1 MRLLF
6 CLTATISLGGA
17 CYAGSSLAGCEAR
30 SEVRQTLRVKL
41 KDSDLD
47 KLKFADRAARLHQVL
62 EDLIAQYP
70 SEVEPYKRLINF
82 VRYSEPDQFDAL
94 QERYRKEAATKPD
107 DPVAAYAAALALY
120 QKDTPES
127 IRLLESAR
135 AKAPDF
141 AWTALELANIYS
153 GGKRVDKK
161 KSAEYLAA
169 FFSLCPSSTEGT
181 ARWLLGKVGDTALQ
195 ARVTAAFRERLAKET
210 DPETLRQYE
219 TLWGLEFRS
228 RPPQQHAALREQV
241 KADLKR
247 LEALDVKKDADWMAL
262 LKNGYKQTGDSEATL
277 TSLEDRI
284 VREYPAS
291 EPAFGILYNRWTK
304 SHKEP
309 EDNKDGAAWAVYNAA
324 YKEAR
329 KGWIRDCT
337 DVAYLSRSD
346 WFYTIYDDDTISEKE
361 GIAAADHYLKASADY
376 DPPESSPYSNVAEF
390 LIQHKWQPKRA
401 LELLHKA
408 RPLLESE
415 LQRQSQNDNVAADAA
430 EDPANREIY
439 ERQNFASLILQAARL
454 AGRPAEAQAL
464 RLSVE
469 GTLPSFKK
477 RESGYW
483 LNRAR
488 LAALENR
495 KADAL
500 TYYQLAMQTRIA
512 PPSPWRG
519 KLRDDLANE
528 SRALWKEMGGTEVAY
543 AVWSKPP
550 AAKSEELKE
559 GRWEKPK
566 KTLPAL
572 EIADLSGKT
581 WKLATLEG
589 KSVLINLWATW
600 CGPCNAELPHL
611 EELYKKVKDR
621 SDFQI
626 LTLNIDENLGLV
638 EPFMKEK
645 NYTFPVLPAFS
656 FVTGLLDGFGIP
668 QNWIVDPHGK
678 WRWTQL
684 GFGGE
689 PDWVGDMIRRLD
701 QVKKSETGAVAPS
714 PE

>member
-1 MRLLF
+1 MRLFL
-6 CLTATISLGGA
+6 CLTATCLFGA
-17 CYAGSSLAGCEAR
+17 TCYAGCEAR
-30 SEVRQTLRVKL
+30 SEVRQTLRKKL
-41 KDSDLD
+41 KDSELD
-47 KLKFADRAARLHQVL
+47 KLKFVDRAARQRQVL
-62 EDLIAQYP
+62 EDLIARYP
-70 SEVEPYKRLINF
+70 GEAEPYKRLISF
-82 VRYSEPDQFDAL
+82 VRYSEPDQLEAL
-94 QERYRKEAATKPD
+94 QERYRKQAAAKPG

-120 QKDTPES
+120 QTDTPES
-127 IRLLESAR
+127 IRLLESAQV
-135 AKAPDF
+135 KAPDF
-141 AWTALELANIYS
+141 AWAALELANIYS
-153 GGKRVDKK
+153 GGKRVDKR
-161 KSAEYLAA
+161 KSTEYLTA
-169 FFSLCPSSTEGT
+169 FFSLCPSSIEDI
-181 ARWLLGKVGDTALQ
+181 ARWLLGKVGDAALQ
-195 ARVTAAFRERLAKET
+195 ARVAATLRERLVKET
-210 DPETLRQYE
+210 DPMTLRQYE

-241 KADLKR
+241 KADVKR
-247 LEALDVKKDADWMAL
+247 LEALDVKVDADWMAL
-262 LKNGYKQTGDSEATL
+262 LKNGYEQTGDSEATL

-291 EPAFGILYNRWTK
+291 EPAFSILYNRWTK

-309 EDNKDGAAWAVYNAA
+309 EDNKDAAAWAVYNAA

-346 WFYTIYDDDTISEKE
+346 WFYTINDDDTISEKE
-361 GIAAADHYLKASADY
+361 GIAAADHYLKASIDY
-376 DPPESSPYSNVAEF
+376 DPPESSPYTNVAEF
-390 LIQHKWQPKRA
+390 LINHKWQPKRA

-408 RPLLESE
+408 QPLLERE
-415 LQRQSQNDNVAADAA
+415 LHRQSQNDNIAADGA

-439 ERQNFASLILQAARL
+439 ERQNIAGLILQAARL

-464 RLSVE
+464 RVSVE
-469 GTLPSFKK
+469 GALPSFKK

-488 LAALENR
+488 LAAIENR

-500 TYYQLAMQTRIA
+500 TYYQLAMQTRLS

-519 KLRDDLANE
+519 RLRDDLADE
-528 SRALWKEMGGTEVAY
+528 SRSLWKEMGGTEVAY
-543 AVWSKPP
+543 AVWTKPP
-550 AAKSEELKE
+550 AAKSEELRE

-566 KTLPAL
+566 RMLPTF

-600 CGPCNAELPHL
+600 CGPCNTELPHL

-678 WRWTQL
+678 WRWTQI
-684 GFGGE
+684 GFGAE
-689 PDWVGDMIRRLD
+689 ADWGGDMIQRLE
-701 QVKKSETGAVAPS
+701 QVKKGEAVAASS
-714 PE
+714 PLP